1 MSKFAKKRSQ
11 DFMGEDHRHQHNGLC
26 ETTYSDGTICGNP
39 GAISDSTL
47 GGGPWKCRHHSAG
60 RVGLAPVERRKQD
73 WRDVLIEEVIKKISA
88 EDVSQVSIK
97 GEASKIVGSRK

>member
-11 DFMGEDHRHQHNGLC
+11 DLMGEDRRLVHNGRC
-26 ETTYSDGTICGNP
+26 ETTYSDGTTCANP

-60 RVGLAPVERRKQD
+60 RAGLAPVERRGQD
-73 WRDVLIEEVIKKISA
+73 WRDVLIAEVIKKIPA
-88 EDVSQVSIK
+88 EDVGQVSIK
-97 GEASKIVGSRK
+97 GEASKLGGRK